1 MLVNWNAKA
10 LEDYKFFLKYPKIIE
25 KIQKLLASIEEK
37 YDYGVGKPERL
48 KGYKERFIYSRRID
62 EKNRLVYEIS
72 LNLKQEIM
80 SITILGLK
88 GHYDNR

>member
-1 MLVNWNAKA
+1 MLVNWNVKA
-10 LEDYKFFLKYPKIIE
+10 LEDYKFFLQDQKISE
-25 KIQKLLASIEEK
+25 KIHKLLESIEEK
-37 YDYGVGKPERL
+37 YDYGIGKPERL

-62 EKNRLVYEIS
+62 DKNRLVYEVHLS
-72 LNLKQEIM
+72 LQQQII

>member
-1 MLVNWNAKA
+1 MPVNWNVKA
-10 LEDYKFFLKYPKIIE
+10 LEDYKFFLKDKEIIK
-25 KIQKLLASIEEK
+25 KIQKLLASVEEK

-62 EKNRLVYEIS
+62 EKNRLVYEVS
-72 LNLKQEIM
+72 LSSEKQVL

-88 GHYDNR
+88 GHYEDR